1 MFCIESTVRQLRV
14 MKQMLKFLSVDTGQL
29 HGPGVDRKICEI
41 VLKYFGVEVCVCVF
55 PRVSSSQPGGG
66 IVRGGKGRG
75 RGGDMGGGGIF
86 NIRLGKPPRDITDTL
101 QNIKLLNLINF
112 IVARMS
118 TS

>member
-1 MFCIESTVRQLRV
+1 MCMCINSQGSL
-14 MKQMLKFLSVDTGQL
+14 Q
-29 HGPGVDRKICEI
+29 
-41 VLKYFGVEVCVCVF
+41 
-55 PRVSSSQPGGG
+55 VSHGGG
-66 IVRGGKGRG
+66 VRGGKGR
-75 RGGDMGGGGIF
+75 GDMGGGGIF

>member
-55 PRVSSSQPGGG
+55 PRVSSSQSWGGG
-66 IVRGGKGRG
+66 VRGGKGR
-75 RGGDMGGGGIF
+75 GDMGGGGIF
-86 NIRLGKPPRDITDTL
+86 NIRLGKPPRDITDSL